1 MLERIYFS
9 QNGEMFTYVWEDS
22 TFFFYVSFLFVVLLV
37 GHVVQRDDFCVNK
50 SLFVFI
56 FIYLYLFCGFRDT
69 TVGRDTEMYTD
80 IFNDSKEWSN
90 ISDWGVEP
98 GFFLLNKIFHFFV
111 GYEKLG
117 VPIFAFITYFLIFKT
132 IYRYS
137 LSINIQATLY
147 LLVCIGFYL
156 QSFDLLRIS
165 LATSIELY
173 FFHYVIERQ
182 YYKYFIVLLCC
193 LTVHYSTLLMFIP
206 LISLIL
212 YRKNPLFFLV
222 VIGVMIV
229 VATFVISHLEFFIF
243 FARYEH
249 YTMEDIDK
257 IGIGPAQFVYNL
269 PILAL
274 AFYVYK
280 KKYGSHD
287 VLQILFVYCVICFIY
302 GLVGYFVPVGRTTIH
317 FLMIYVL
324 LIPYCLAQLKVN
336 NDKYYRIIYL
346 ICIVYGVVRYHYY
359 LVGYLFSDGIMPY
372 RMLNLFAS

>member
-1 MLERIYFS
+1 M
-9 QNGEMFTYVWEDS
+9 
-22 TFFFYVSFLFVVLLV
+22 
-37 GHVVQRDDFCVNK
+37 
-50 SLFVFI
+50 
-56 FIYLYLFCGFRDT
+56 
-69 TVGRDTEMYTD
+69 
-80 IFNDSKEWSN
+80 
-90 ISDWGVEP
+90 
-98 GFFLLNKIFHFFV
+98 
-111 GYEKLG
+111 
-117 VPIFAFITYFLIFKT
+117 PIFAFITYFLIFKT